1 MVSRWR
7 SAGGFE
13 DAAQFD
19 EARGHHGEVSH
30 HVVAAEKGVEGLY
43 HVGDFAGLFGDRV
56 VGFPGLDVP
65 MPGVFKGVNL
75 TGSGGAVLFLKEGVV
90 ALRGVEGRIEIDEVH
105 RLVLQ
110 ITPKDVEIV
119 AVVKRAHV
127 GSLENRCP
135 PAKQK
140 GGRPLRA
147 ARHEGRLYY
156 WPVPLAAASACCIFF
171 AISALTASRLKLAPR
186 CIGG

>member
-1 MVSRWR
+1 R
-7 SAGGFE
+7 
-13 DAAQFD
+13 
-19 EARGHHGEVSH
+19 
-30 HVVAAEKGVEGLY
+30 
-43 HVGDFAGLFGDRV
+43 
-56 VGFPGLDVP
+56 
-65 MPGVFKGVNL
+65 VFKGVNL
-75 TGSGGAVLFLKEGVV
+75 TGGSGAVLFLKEGVV

-110 ITPKDVEIV
+110 ITPKDVEVV

-135 PAKQK
+135 SAKQK

-147 ARHEGRLYY
+147 ARREGRFCY
-156 WPVPLAAASACCIFF
+156 WLVPLLAASASCILF
-171 AISALTASRLKLAPR
+171 AISAFTASRLKLAPF